1 MKNILAFVVLSV
13 LFSSVIF
20 VFDSVIF
27 PGKSRAL
34 WTEQPL
40 VTNSATDGSTKT
52 SLKADANVE
61 LAQIAE
67 DPVTAG
73 GLISSNWGKL
83 MVAIMALYDIIA
95 RMVPTIQNNT
105 ILSFITK
112 LINAVIPNKRKGGGV
127 F

>member
-1 MKNILAFVVLSV
+1 MKNILAFVVLYV
-13 LFSSVIF
+13 LFSSFIF

-27 PGKSRAL
+27 PGKLYA
-34 WTEQPL
+34 EQPL
-40 VTNSATDGSTKT
+40 VTNPASDGSTKT

-67 DPVTAG
+67 DPVTPG
-73 GLISSNWGKL
+73 GLISGNWGKL
-83 MVAIMALYDIIA
+83 MVAVMALYDIIA

-105 ILSFITK
+105 ILNFITK